1 MTTITPLLRVKER
14 IVGPSGYFNIQNEWY
29 GYADEFKYT
38 IGLAGLMG
46 FGVGCCPPEL
56 LPPDMALLPG
66 TEDRFSP
73 NYGTYIH
80 VPSASIQCF
89 IPSHYMDVQAVGDT
103 NAPFYG
109 TKVVISN
116 TQSGDAVL
124 PKAFQNNGSNLAGV
138 FIDKYQGSNCK
149 PDGSG
154 QANHSDG
161 IGGTPLTGGI
171 FASRPLHWPV
181 SAVDINNGG
190 TSFNSPFSLCNSD
203 ALNAAIT
210 DSPSDN
216 LGGVWQLCKT
226 RGAAFAPLPIWV
238 RGQVA
243 FLSLAHAQALL
254 DTSGVPIAGATNN
267 AAWMDVVPYAPKGNN
282 SGGADTNKTSLQ
294 FARTDLLHS
303 GSINASGYA
312 GRGNRAFTGAARISG
327 VAAVEHTTHNGQL
340 SGIVDIGHNQWDTCP
355 GLTTVGTGAGDFRL
369 FPASADWTATSSN
382 TSITG
387 AAGVISLAAETA
399 PGDDDGVWWAAGN
412 VNNFLV
418 GHADGTF
425 HPSSAFADATLQ
437 AMTECIL
444 PRELGTSLTQT
455 GTNIYGGDRFL
466 SARVNNLLPLVGGD
480 WDSGASAGVFGV
492 ILSGTAASDSSN
504 SVVRVPSAFCPRERT
519 CWGGGSLPLP
529 QGGALLAYREA
540 LQGPVPLPRRAHA
553 QHAALREVRA
563 LGQDAGDWLPVPGA
577 GHRGQQEAAQKD
589 RPHPLQ
595 RAART
600 SAPAAEPSG
609 GGQVHRA
616 QTPQDCVRKAGR
628 SWQTARRLATL
639 RTQGGFLKC
648 CCRMSVVTGTTALT
662 LVFLGSISTTLLPT
676 TTTTMVRVP
685 SDFDT
690 ITPSVDP
697 QGGQP
702 CRVEGRESVHEFN
715 LNSK

>member
-14 IVGPSGYFNIQNEWY
+14 IVGPSGLFNITNEWY

-66 TEDRFSP
+66 TEDRFSA

-89 IPSHYMDVQAVGDT
+89 VPSHYMDVQAVGDT

-181 SAVDINNGG
+181 SALTKDNGG
-190 TSFNSPFSLCNSD
+190 TDFNSPFSLCNSD

-254 DTSGVPIAGATNN
+254 DTSGAPIAGATNN

-282 SGGADTNKTSLQ
+282 NNAGADTNKTSLQ
-294 FARTDLLHS
+294 FARTDLVHS
-303 GSINASGYA
+303 GSINANGFA
-312 GRGNRAFTGAARISG
+312 GRASRAFTGAGRISS
-327 VAAVEHTTHNGQL
+327 VSAVEHTTHNGQL
-340 SGIVDIGHNQWDTCP
+340 SGIVDIGHNQFDTCP
-355 GLTTVGTGAGDFRL
+355 GLTAVGTGAGDFRL

-387 AAGVISLAAETA
+387 AAGVISLAAESDA
-399 PGDDDGVWWAAGN
+399 AADDGVWWDAAG
-412 VNNFLV
+412 VSNFLV

-455 GTNIYGGDRFL
+455 GTNIYGGDRFF
-466 SARVNNLLPLVGGD
+466 SARVNNLLPLVGGS
-480 WDSGASAGVFGV
+480 WDGGASAGVFSVSSQQPSPPATSTPWCAGRAPSV
-492 ILSGTAASDSSN
+492 RVSGHAGEAAAS
-504 SVVRVPSAFCPRERT
+504 PSPREERYWLIERRCKDLCLYLDVLT
-519 CWGGGSLPLP
+519 RNMPRYEKYVLSAKMREIGYLCLELAIAANKK
-529 QGGALLAYREA
+529 QHKKTDLTRFNVQHELLRQLLNLAVEA
-540 LQGPVPLPRRAHA
+540 KFIEPRRHRVASVKVDEVGRLLGGW
-553 QHAALREVRA
+553 LRSE
-563 LGQDAGDWLPVPGA
+563 
-577 GHRGQQEAAQKD
+577 
-589 RPHPLQ
+589 
-595 RAART
+595 
-600 SAPAAEPSG
+600 
-609 GGQVHRA
+609 
-616 QTPQDCVRKAGR
+616 
-628 SWQTARRLATL
+628 L
-639 RTQGGFLKC
+639 R
-648 CCRMSVVTGTTALT
+648 
-662 LVFLGSISTTLLPT
+662 
-676 TTTTMVRVP
+676 
-685 SDFDT
+685 
-690 ITPSVDP
+690 VD
-697 QGGQP
+697 
-702 CRVEGRESVHEFN
+702 S
-715 LNSK
+715 

>member
-14 IVGPSGYFNIQNEWY
+14 IVGPSGLFNITNEWY

-66 TEDRFSP
+66 TEDRFSA

-89 IPSHYMDVQAVGDT
+89 VPSHYMDVQAVGDT

-161 IGGTPLTGGI
+161 IGGTPLTGGV

-181 SAVDINNGG
+181 SPVDINNGG

-210 DSPSDN
+210 AAPADN
-216 LGGVWQLCKT
+216 LDGVWQLCKT

-312 GRGNRAFTGAARISG
+312 GRGNRAFTGAGRISS
-327 VAAVEHTTHNGQL
+327 VSAVEHTTHNGQL
-340 SGIVDIGHNQWDTCP
+340 SGIVDANGNQWDTCP
-355 GLTTVGTGAGDFRL
+355 GLTAVGTGAGDFRL

-387 AAGVISLAAETA
+387 DAGVISLAAESDA
-399 PGDDDGVWWAAGN
+399 AADDGVWWAEASIAN
-412 VNNFLV
+412 YLV
-418 GHADGTF
+418 AHADGTF

-444 PRELGTSLTQT
+444 PRQLGTSLTQT
-455 GTNIYGGDRFL
+455 GTNIYGGDLFQSR
-466 SARVNNLLPLVGGD
+466 RINNMLPLVGGN
-480 WDSGASAGVFGV
+480 WSTGAGAGVF
-492 ILSGTAASDSSN
+492 
-504 SVVRVPSAFCPRERT
+504 SV
-519 CWGGGSLPLP
+519 
-529 QGGALLAYREA
+529 
-540 LQGPVPLPRRAHA
+540 
-553 QHAALREVRA
+553 
-563 LGQDAGDWLPVPGA
+563 
-577 GHRGQQEAAQKD
+577 
-589 RPHPLQ
+589 
-595 RAART
+595 
-600 SAPAAEPSG
+600 
-609 GGQVHRA
+609 
-616 QTPQDCVRKAGR
+616 
-628 SWQTARRLATL
+628 
-639 RTQGGFLKC
+639 
-648 CCRMSVVTGTTALT
+648 
-662 LVFLGSISTTLLPT
+662 
-676 TTTTMVRVP
+676 
-685 SDFDT
+685 
-690 ITPSVDP
+690 
-697 QGGQP
+697 
-702 CRVEGRESVHEFN
+702 N
-715 LNSK
+715 LNARATSTFTDNGARAVRLLSA

>member
-1 MTTITPLLRVKER
+1 MSILLRVKER

-66 TEDRFSP
+66 TEDRFSA

-80 VPSASIQCF
+80 LPSASIQCF
-89 IPSHYMDVQAVGDT
+89 VPSHYMDVQAPGNTD
-103 NAPFYG
+103 APFYG
-109 TKVVISN
+109 TKVVISS

-154 QANHSDG
+154 QANHSNG

-267 AAWMDVVPYAPKGNN
+267 AAWMDVEPYAPKGNN

-294 FARTDLLHS
+294 FARTDLVHS

-340 SGIVDIGHNQWDTCP
+340 SGIVDIGHNQFDTCP

-387 AAGVISLAAETA
+387 ASGVISLAAESDA
-399 PGDDDGVWWAAGN
+399 AADDGVWWAAAATN
-412 VNNFLV
+412 VFLV
-418 GHADGTF
+418 AHEDGTF

-444 PRELGTSLTQT
+444 PRELGTSATQT
-455 GTNIYGGDRFL
+455 GTNIYGGDRFRY
-466 SARVNNLLPLVGGD
+466 ARVNNLLPPVGGV
-480 WDSGASAGVFGV
+480 WNLGADAGVFGV
-492 ILSGTAASDSSN
+492 ALNVTAAATGSS
-504 SVVRVPSAFCPRERT
+504 SGARAVRLLSA
-519 CWGGGSLPLP
+519 
-529 QGGALLAYREA
+529 
-540 LQGPVPLPRRAHA
+540 
-553 QHAALREVRA
+553 
-563 LGQDAGDWLPVPGA
+563 
-577 GHRGQQEAAQKD
+577 
-589 RPHPLQ
+589 
-595 RAART
+595 
-600 SAPAAEPSG
+600 
-609 GGQVHRA
+609 
-616 QTPQDCVRKAGR
+616 
-628 SWQTARRLATL
+628 
-639 RTQGGFLKC
+639 
-648 CCRMSVVTGTTALT
+648 
-662 LVFLGSISTTLLPT
+662 
-676 TTTTMVRVP
+676 
-685 SDFDT
+685 
-690 ITPSVDP
+690 
-697 QGGQP
+697 
-702 CRVEGRESVHEFN
+702 
-715 LNSK
+715 

>member
-1 MTTITPLLRVKER
+1 MTVLLKVKER
-14 IVGPSGYFNIQNEWY
+14 IIGPSGCYNIQNEWY

-46 FGVGCCPPEL
+46 FGVGCCRPEL
-56 LPPDMALLPG
+56 LPAGMAPMPG
-66 TEDRFSP
+66 CEDRWSP
-73 NYGTYIH
+73 NYGNYIH

-89 IPSHYMDVQAVGDT
+89 VPSHYMDVQAVGDT

-154 QANHSDG
+154 LPNHTNG
-161 IGGTPLTGGI
+161 PGGTPLTGGI
-171 FASRPLHWPV
+171 FASRPLQWPV
-181 SAVDINNGG
+181 SSTTKDNGG
-190 TSFNSPFSLCNSD
+190 TDFNSPFSLCNSD

-210 DSPSDN
+210 DSPSDD

-312 GRGNRAFTGAARISG
+312 GRGNRAFTGAARISSA
-327 VAAVEHTTHNGQL
+327 AAVEHTTHNGQL
-340 SGIVDIGHNQWDTCP
+340 SGIVDIGHNQWDICP
-355 GLTTVGTGAGDFRL
+355 GLTAVGTGAGDFRL

-399 PGDDDGVWWAAGN
+399 PGDDDGVWWAAAAAN
-412 VNNFLV
+412 AFLV
-418 GHADGTF
+418 AHEDGTF

-444 PRELGTSLTQT
+444 PRELGTSATQT
-455 GTNIYGGDRFL
+455 GTNIYGGDRFRY
-466 SARVNNLLPLVGGD
+466 ARVNNLLPLVGGN
-480 WDSGASAGVFGV
+480 WAGGAFAGVFGV
-492 ILSGTAASDSSN
+492 LLTNSAASVDN
-504 SVVRVPSAFCPRERT
+504 SGSARAVRLLSA
-519 CWGGGSLPLP
+519 
-529 QGGALLAYREA
+529 
-540 LQGPVPLPRRAHA
+540 
-553 QHAALREVRA
+553 
-563 LGQDAGDWLPVPGA
+563 
-577 GHRGQQEAAQKD
+577 
-589 RPHPLQ
+589 
-595 RAART
+595 
-600 SAPAAEPSG
+600 
-609 GGQVHRA
+609 
-616 QTPQDCVRKAGR
+616 
-628 SWQTARRLATL
+628 
-639 RTQGGFLKC
+639 
-648 CCRMSVVTGTTALT
+648 
-662 LVFLGSISTTLLPT
+662 
-676 TTTTMVRVP
+676 
-685 SDFDT
+685 
-690 ITPSVDP
+690 
-697 QGGQP
+697 
-702 CRVEGRESVHEFN
+702 
-715 LNSK
+715 